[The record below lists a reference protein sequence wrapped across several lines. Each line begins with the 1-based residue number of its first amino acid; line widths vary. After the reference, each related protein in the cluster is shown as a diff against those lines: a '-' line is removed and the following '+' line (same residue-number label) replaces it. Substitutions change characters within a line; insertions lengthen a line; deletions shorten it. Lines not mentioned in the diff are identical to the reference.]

1 MPSKLLIIAAPVA
14 LALLASVAFG
24 AELEDRQDEAPWLG
38 FDFVVP
44 NTHTT
49 CLQGFGT
56 IECRSVRLTPDP
68 EDCPAGE
75 SLIGIRRFGSLSHVC
90 TPSK

>member
-1 MPSKLLIIAAPVA
+1 MPSKLSIIAAPVA

-24 AELEDRQDEAPWLG
+24 AESEDQQDEAPWLG

-49 CLQGFGT
+49 CLRGFGT
-56 IECRSVRLTPDP
+56 IECTSVGLTPDP
-68 EDCPAGE
+68 EDCLAGE
-75 SLIGIRRFGSLSHVC
+75 SLIKIRRFGNLSHVC
-90 TPSK
+90 VPRE